1 MVTISAGDEG
11 MWTFDNLPLTQL
23 EEQYSFTP
31 TNEWLE
37 QIRLSSVRLSDGGS
51 GSFVSSRG
59 LVMTNH
65 HVGLN
70 QVQNMS
76 TSESDYVT
84 DGFYAPSIDEE
95 LRAPDLEIDVLV
107 SMDNVTERIQAA
119 TTLAANERQSLS
131 E

>member
-1 MVTISAGDEG
+1 MLDKLITWSNLPMFVAICSIGSMVTISAGDEG

-70 QVQNMS
+70 QV
-76 TSESDYVT
+76 
-84 DGFYAPSIDEE
+84 
-95 LRAPDLEIDVLV
+95 
-107 SMDNVTERIQAA
+107 
-119 TTLAANERQSLS
+119 
-131 E
+131 